1 MSHDAIQRRS
11 RWIIRIMEWDDARA
25 RYPNIFDEGMPRHV
39 LALDRLGGRLRLGD
53 LVAVYYPASRRH
65 PERSE
70 RILGISRVAALRRAE
85 QAGSC
90 WIDLETAH
98 RFDPPLKPDGA
109 PSRVFLCCDLGWPAP
124 DVQLFQSVFDAAVA
138 AGFKPREEEADV
150 APASA
155 DTAAKRAEALPELE
169 PGLRMF
175 AGVEYSGDMRDPRQA
190 TWLSIVALDGDRLR
204 VTRLEPTGR
213 GGMQAYLRDPDRA
226 LMNVE
231 AIGLAF
237 PFGLPVAFA
246 ESLLGG
252 SFPQQGWW
260 ALVKRLGQVSRPDFL
275 IAAEEFRGAHGE
287 VKRVTDD
294 VARLDSPLHRERRDI
309 CPTSYHGIRMIG
321 EDRSRYAIRPFENA
335 QGKLLLEVR
344 PEGVLRDLRRP
355 DDASKG
361 WQDVAARLD
370 SLERWPVDVDA
381 RFRRSCTMRRAAF
394 DAVLSARSAAVAT
407 LTGETEKTPEELSPE
422 HADRVR
428 HEGWIYGLQRGQT

>member
-1 MSHDAIQRRS
+1 
-11 RWIIRIMEWDDARA
+11 
-25 RYPNIFDEGMPRHV
+25 
-39 LALDRLGGRLRLGD
+39 
-53 LVAVYYPASRRH
+53 
-65 PERSE
+65 
-70 RILGISRVAALRRAE
+70 
-85 QAGSC
+85 
-90 WIDLETAH
+90 
-98 RFDPPLKPDGA
+98 
-109 PSRVFLCCDLGWPAP
+109 
-124 DVQLFQSVFDAAVA
+124 
-138 AGFKPREEEADV
+138 
-150 APASA
+150 
-155 DTAAKRAEALPELE
+155 
-169 PGLRMF
+169 MF

-344 PEGVLRDLRRP
+344 PEGALRDLCRP
-355 DDASKG
+355 DDASEG
-361 WQDVAARLD
+361 WQEVAARLD
-370 SLERWPVDVDA
+370 SLERWPVDLDA
-381 RFRRSCTMRRAAF
+381 RLRRSCTTRRAAF
-394 DAVLSARSAAVAT
+394 DAVLSARSAAIAA
-407 LTGETEKTPEELSPE
+407 LTGETERTPEELSPE

-428 HEGWIYGLQRGQT
+428 HEGWIYGLEPGQT